1 MNWND
6 NCNDVDFNLNF
17 DFCWRRCLRYS
28 DKLCVAVPAIRKM
41 RTSEGCFVQTNEH
54 LKWKKQENGHFITF
68 KKVGKWAF
76 DMRAPLNLAA
86 MSRFSI
92 SWNPFIWEC
101 CKGSRFGRKQK
112 RRVCY
117 SRCKE
122 RPPLFIKICN
132 EKPENSHS
140 WQGRKKLAWW
150 TIHEKMCPN

>member
-1 MNWND
+1 MKIGCWEVPKPSYPPLLWLAEWKVPAPLMNWND

-54 LKWKKQENGHFITF
+54 LKWKKRENGHFITF

-101 CKGSRFGRKQK
+101 CKGSTFGRKQK
-112 RRVCY
+112 RRICY

-122 RPPLFIKICN
+122 TPLCHWK
-132 EKPENSHS
+132 
-140 WQGRKKLAWW
+140 
-150 TIHEKMCPN
+150 T

>member
-1 MNWND
+1 MGWWVSMKNVGWRMMGDGVVGYPSECYGYYHGLLWNLMNWND

-17 DFCWRRCLRYS
+17 DFCWRRCWRYS

-54 LKWKKQENGHFITF
+54 LKWKKRENGHFITF

-101 CKGSRFGRKQK
+101 CKGSRFWLEAK
-112 RRVCY
+112 
-117 SRCKE
+117 KE
-122 RPPLFIKICN
+122 NLLF
-132 EKPENSHS
+132 
-140 WQGRKKLAWW
+140 
-150 TIHEKMCPN
+150 

>member
-1 MNWND
+1 MKIGCWEVPKASSPPLLWLAEWKVPAPLMNWND

-54 LKWKKQENGHFITF
+54 LKWKKRENGHFITF

-101 CKGSRFGRKQK
+101 CKGSRFWPEARKENL
-112 RRVCY
+112 
-117 SRCKE
+117 CKE
-122 RPPLFIKICN
+122 SPLWHWK
-132 EKPENSHS
+132 
-140 WQGRKKLAWW
+140 
-150 TIHEKMCPN
+150 T